1 MEKMNHRPNIFRVL
15 LIFLFANLAHG
26 QDMAKS
32 IVERSDQLM
41 RGKTQSGIYKMI
53 VIRPTW
59 QRATRFKFWSEGTDK
74 SFIRILEP
82 AKDRGITFLRI
93 GNEMWNYIPKINRVI
108 KIPPSMMLQSWMG
121 SDFTNDDLV
130 KESSIVHDYA
140 HTLLGQ
146 EKEAGF
152 EAYKIELKPKPEAP
166 VVWDRIVE
174 WIRLGDYVPLKA
186 EYFNQ
191 RGERIRTF
199 IFTDI
204 KKMSDRTIPTRFE
217 LIEEKKP
224 GRKTVLILEDVV
236 FNKSIHKSVFT
247 MQNLRRAK

>member
-1 MEKMNHRPNIFRVL
+1 MAHRSN
-15 LIFLFANLAHG
+15 LIKIWLIIVFANLVQG
-26 QDMAKS
+26 QETAKS
-32 IVERSDQLM
+32 IVEKSDQLM
-41 RGKTQSGIYKMI
+41 RGKTQSAIYKMT
-53 VIRPTW
+53 VIRPAW
-59 QRATRFKFWSEGTDK
+59 QRTMRFKFWSEGTEK

-82 AKDRGITFLRI
+82 AKDRGVTFLKI
-93 GNEMWNYIPKINRVI
+93 KNEMWNYIPKIDRVI
-108 KIPPSMMLQSWMG
+108 KIPPSMVLQSWMG

-130 KESSIVHDYA
+130 KESSIVHDYTQ
-140 HTLLGQ
+140 TLLAQ

-152 EAYKIELKPKPEAP
+152 EAYKIELKPKPEAA

-174 WIRLGDYVPLKA
+174 WIRVGDYVPLKA

-191 RGERIRTF
+191 REQLIRTF

-224 GRKTVLILEDVV
+224 GRKTVLVLEEVV
-236 FNKSIHKSVFT
+236 FDKHIPKSVFT
-247 MQNLRRAK
+247 LQNLRRAK